1 MLDTNCAEQFRY
13 GDATQQER
21 RLTVAIDY
29 EIIVKGNSL
38 KLRDGHIGLAN
49 LTLVFTPGGLI
60 LFDTGHY
67 SNRHQLLSG
76 LERRGLTPA
85 DIGTVFLSHL
95 HFDHS
100 NNIDLFPDAAVY
112 VSKREWDYAR
122 EPHER
127 DISIPWLIHEQ
138 LRKHDLRLVE
148 GEGHLVD
155 GVRYFPAPGH
165 TPGSYALEID
175 SAANGRVIIAGDAIK
190 YLKEAIVRRSD
201 LVFDSIERSSVTIGR
216 IIERADRIIPGH
228 FPELIKCDGGFSPL
242 ESAEFALIIR

>member
-1 MLDTNCAEQFRY
+1 M
-13 GDATQQER
+13 
-21 RLTVAIDY
+21 AIDY

-38 KLRDGHIGLAN
+38 RLRDGFLALAN
-49 LTLVFTPGGLI
+49 LTLILTPQDPI

-67 SNRHQLLSG
+67 SNRAQLLAG

-100 NNIDLFPDAAVY
+100 LNIDLFPDAAVY

-127 DISIPWLIHEQ
+127 DIHMPWLIHEQ
-138 LRKHDLRLVE
+138 LQKHDLRLVE
-148 GEGHLVD
+148 HEGHLVE

-165 TPGSYALEID
+165 TPGSYALELD
-175 SAANGRVIIAGDAIK
+175 SDTNGRVVIAGDAIK
-190 YLKEAIVRRSD
+190 YIKEVIVRRSD
-201 LVFDSIERSSVTIGR
+201 LVFDSIENSSDTIGR
-216 IIERADRIIPGH
+216 ILDRADRIIPGH
-228 FPELIKCDGGFSPL
+228 FPELIKCDGGFAPL
-242 ESAEFALIIR
+242 EGAEFPLIVR